1 MLEAR
6 RLRLFSSDYQVTLDG
21 QPVALVDMT
30 TFRSRGQF
38 ELDGVTYTFQ
48 AGGLM
53 GGSYVLESQGRT
65 LARATRER
73 LIPLLYRVNAGDRML
88 NLGLHAPGRR
98 FTVRHGDRV
107 IGEVRPRRLFSRSA
121 LARFDEP
128 LSLPVQ
134 VFLLSL
140 VLLYW
145 RRRARASSS
154 GS

>member
-1 MLEAR
+1 MLEATPI
-6 RLRLFSSDYQVTLDG
+6 RLFSADYQVTRDG
-21 QPVALVDMT
+21 QPVTLIDMAT
-30 TFRSRGQF
+30 LRSRGQF
-38 ELDGVTYTFQ
+38 ELDGVPYTFR
-48 AGGLM
+48 ATGLM

-65 LARATRER
+65 VARATRER

-88 NLGLHAPGRR
+88 GLALHAPGRR

-107 IGEVRPRRLFSRSA
+107 IGEVRPRRLLSRSA
-121 LARFDEP
+121 RARFEEP